1 MPSVGK
7 TTAAESIAKQFRLRI
22 IGGGDMLKQMAIDRG
37 YDPSGSDW
45 WDMPEGMKFLSE
57 RERNTDFDKEV
68 DRRLAKYVKH
78 GGVVITSYSIPWLCK
93 NGIKFWFHAS
103 RKARARRLAGR
114 DKISFSKALAIL
126 KKRDSENR
134 RLYKRLYNIR
144 FGDDLS
150 VFNFII
156 DTEKMSAKEVAKTAC
171 KLVKEVA
178 SS

>member
-78 GGVVITSYSIPWLCK
+78 GGVVITSYSIP
-93 NGIKFWFHAS
+93 GF
-103 RKARARRLAGR
+103 
-114 DKISFSKALAIL
+114 
-126 KKRDSENR
+126 
-134 RLYKRLYNIR
+134 
-144 FGDDLS
+144 
-150 VFNFII
+150 
-156 DTEKMSAKEVAKTAC
+156 AKTASSSGFTLHEKREQEGWRAETKSPFR
-171 KLVKEVA
+171 KL
-178 SS
+178 SRS